1 MKGHSERNN
10 SGKPEENFENL
21 EVNRAILLYS
31 DIYNFQLNEPRA
43 LYIPS
48 LGFHM
53 LRSVRN
59 RELRVRI

>member
-31 DIYNFQLNEPRA
+31 GIYNFQLNEPSII
-43 LYIPS
+43 YGMVSMTKHWECI
-48 LGFHM
+48 
-53 LRSVRN
+53 
-59 RELRVRI
+59 